1 MSLFC
6 RRAFVF
12 LLALSLIA
20 IAVSIGRK
28 SRAASAPDAL
38 SIKFVADTDA
48 SPGAPESLTV
58 NADDPQ
64 KSVIAGFD
72 FSNLDRNAQA
82 CQDFNQF
89 ANGGWMAKNP
99 IPGAYSV
106 WGRFTQL
113 DEQNIE
119 VLHQILE
126 GLLRKKTLAKGNE
139 QKIADFYGVCMDE
152 QKIEAEGI
160 RPLEPELQRIDQMT
174 DLLSLE
180 DEIARFHQHRI
191 PAVFGFG
198 AAQDYKDSTTI
209 IAQAVQGG
217 LGLPDRDYYLSDD
230 QKMKQTRDEYAKHV
244 ARTFELM
251 GDSPERAAVE
261 AAAVL
266 KIETRLAENSSTRI
280 QRRKPEA
287 NYHPMIKTQLIE
299 MTPDFDWS
307 RYFRGIGLPEIAK
320 VNVGQPD
327 YFRAADKLLVSIPVN
342 DWKSYL
348 RWHLVNAAS
357 STLSSK
363 FVEESFNFNGK
374 YLQGTKE
381 MLPRWKR
388 CVASTDRALG
398 EALGQLYVSK
408 TFTPKAKLRAQAMV
422 KNLIEALRDDLT
434 TLSWMSNETRQRA
447 IGKLDAFMRK
457 IGFPDKWRDYEA
469 LQVSRGGAY
478 YNNAVSAGEFEFKRN
493 LGKIGKPV
501 DRTEWGMSPPTVNA
515 YYNPS
520 MNEIVFPA
528 GILQPPFYDP
538 KADDAF
544 NYGGIGA
551 VIGHEMT
558 HGFDDQ
564 GAKFDANGNLV
575 LWWTPDDLKKFQERT
590 GCVVKQ
596 FDSYEVEP
604 GLHQKGEL
612 VVGESVADLGGL
624 TVAYAAYQKSLQGK
638 PRPKNINGFTPEQRF
653 FLGWAQVWAQNIRPE
668 AARLRNGT
676 DPHPLARFRVNGPL
690 SNMPTFAAAYACK
703 EGDAMVRP
711 PDKRCQIW

>member
-1 MSLFC
+1 MSLFS
-6 RRAFVF
+6 RRAFV
-12 LLALSLIA
+12 LILALALITIVITA
-20 IAVSIGRK
+20 GGKRETA
-28 SRAASAPDAL
+28 AASSEDSLGLFADPDSAPF
-38 SIKFVADTDA
+38 SIADK
-48 SPGAPESLTV
+48 PE
-58 NADDPQ
+58 

-72 FSNLDRNAQA
+72 FSNLDRSAQA

-89 ANGGWMAKNP
+89 ANGGWVAKNP

-113 DEQNIE
+113 DQHNIE

-126 GLLRKKTLAKGNE
+126 GLAKKKTPAKGND
-139 QKIADFYGVCMDE
+139 QKIADFYSSCMDE
-152 QKIEAEGI
+152 QRIEAEGI
-160 RPLEPELQRIDQMT
+160 KPLEPELQRIDQIT

-180 DEIARFHQHRI
+180 DEIARFHAHRI

-198 AAQDYKDSTTI
+198 AAQDFKDSTTI
-209 IAQAVQGG
+209 IAQVVQGG

-230 QKMKQTRDEYAKHV
+230 QKMKQTRDEYTKHV
-244 ARTFELM
+244 GRTFELM
-251 GDSPERAAVE
+251 GDSPERAAAE
-261 AAAVL
+261 AATVL
-266 KIETRLAENSSTRI
+266 KIETKLAENASTRI

-327 YFRAADKLLVSIPVN
+327 YFKGADKLLVSIPVN

-357 STLSSK
+357 NTLSAK

-398 EALGQLYVSK
+398 EALGQLYVAK
-408 TFTPKAKLRAQAMV
+408 TFTPKAKLQAQAMV
-422 KNLIEALRDDLT
+422 KNLIAALRDDLT

-447 IGKLDAFMRK
+447 IGKLEAFMRK
-457 IGFPDKWRDYEA
+457 IGFPDKWRSYEA
-469 LQVSRGGAY
+469 LQVGRGAY
-478 YNNAVSAGEFEFKRN
+478 YNNAVSAGEFDFKRN

-575 LWWTPDDLKKFQERT
+575 LWWTPEDLKKFNERT
-590 GCVVKQ
+590 NCVVKQ
-596 FDSYEVEP
+596 FDSYETEP

-653 FLGWAQVWAQNIRPE
+653 FLGWAQVWASNIRPE
-668 AARLRNGT
+668 FARLLNGT

>member
-1 MSLFC
+1 MRFLC
-6 RRAFVF
+6 RRFF
-12 LLALSLIA
+12 LLILALSLIA
-20 IAVSIGRK
+20 ISVVSSRTG
-28 SRAASAPDAL
+28 RAAINEPDSSGGEL
-38 SIKFVADTDA
+38 FADN
-48 SPGAPESLTV
+48 PQQTV
-58 NADDPQ
+58 
-64 KSVIAGFD
+64 VAGFD

-89 ANGGWMAKNP
+89 ANGGWMTKNP

-113 DEQNIE
+113 GDQNEE

-126 GLLRKKTLAKGNE
+126 GLVKSKQPLKGNE
-139 QKIADFYGVCMDE
+139 QKIADYYGSCMDE
-152 QKIEAEGI
+152 QKIEAAGI
-160 RPLEPELQRIDQMT
+160 TPLEPEFQRINQIS

-180 DEIARFHQHRI
+180 EEIARFHAHRVS
-191 PAVFGFG
+191 AVFRFS
-198 AAQDYKDSTTI
+198 ATQDFKDSTQI
-209 IAQAVQGG
+209 IAEASQGG
-217 LGLPDRDYYLSDD
+217 LGLPDRDYYTNEDAKS
-230 QKMKQTRDEYAKHV
+230 KQTRDEYVKHM

-251 GDSPERAAVE
+251 GDATDRAAAE
-261 AAAVL
+261 AQTVMS
-266 KIETRLAENSSTRI
+266 IETKLAENSATRV

-287 NYHPMIKTQLIE
+287 NYHPMLKVQLIA
-299 MTPDFDWS
+299 MTPDFDWG
-307 RYFRGIGLPEIAK
+307 RYFRGIGLPEIGK

-327 YFRAADKLLVSIPVN
+327 FFKAADKILSSVPVD
-342 DWKSYL
+342 DWRVYL
-348 RWHLVNAAS
+348 RWHLINAAAA
-357 STLSSK
+357 TLSSK
-363 FVEESFNFNGK
+363 FVEENFNFNSK
-374 YLQGTKE
+374 YMQGTTE

-398 EALGQLYVSK
+398 EALGQLYVAK
-408 TFTPKAKLRAQAMV
+408 TFTPEAKARARAMV
-422 KNLIEALRDDLT
+422 ANLIEALHSDLT
-434 TLSWMSNETRQRA
+434 TLSWMSDETRKLA
-447 IGKLDAFMRK
+447 IAKLDAFTKK

-469 LQVSRGGAY
+469 LQIDRGAY
-478 YNNAVSAGEFEFKRN
+478 YNNYLSANEFDVKRS

-501 DRTEWGMSPPTVNA
+501 DRTEWGMTPSTVNA

-558 HGFDDQ
+558 HGFDDT

-575 LWWTPDDLKKFQERT
+575 MWWTPDDFKKFNART
-590 GCVVKQ
+590 DCVVQQ
-596 FDSYEVEP
+596 FSSYEVEP

-653 FLGWAQVWAQNIRPE
+653 FLGWAQVWAQNIRPQ
-668 AARLRNGT
+668 AARLRVAT

-690 SNMPTFAAAYACK
+690 SNMPAFAQAYQCK
-703 EGDAMVRP
+703 DGDPMVRP